1 MSECCCCRADT
12 ASLSTR
18 RSVECVWVLERQR
31 GKRQV
36 AVNAESSSSGPY
48 LSPPSSSNYTCSFLL
63 FFLSFFFVGGAK
75 KLASFRPAAFERSNA
90 GLDDEGGDHRWRWW
104 KKVMLCVA
112 VLCSLRMAV
121 RRDSQKPFNDPAAA
135 ADHEERTKPKEM
147 EKNEWK
153 SLERVIIAG
162 EEKEPLL
169 LLGLRVHVQLEFM
182 NASNYISLSF
192 SPGRTIRFTAL
203 IIYLT
208 SAWTTQPPKNE
219 YSVPKIHQ
227 KEEEAEKLYSK
238 KCFIYTCE
246 VIRCLSKSQDEL
258 AEGA

>member
-135 ADHEERTKPKEM
+135 ADHEEEEEQSQKKWKKMSGNRSSESSSQVKK
-147 EKNEWK
+147 KNLFSFSVSAFTYNS
-153 SLERVIIAG
+153 SLWMPAIISLSLFHPAG
-162 EEKEPLL
+162 QLGSLL
-169 LLGLRVHVQLEFM
+169 LL
-182 NASNYISLSF
+182 S
-192 SPGRTIRFTAL
+192 T
-203 IIYLT
+203 
-208 SAWTTQPPKNE
+208 
-219 YSVPKIHQ
+219 
-227 KEEEAEKLYSK
+227 
-238 KCFIYTCE
+238 
-246 VIRCLSKSQDEL
+246 
-258 AEGA
+258 